1 MTKPQA
7 FPEDKEDC
15 SCIEKDGELGGAVI
29 SKKSIGVNGV
39 LKCRASLLAE
49 LWLSLAWF
57 FLGKD
62 KTFLSPAAV
71 GGSIYSWGLSS
82 CWVYGWWPTAACESL
97 SFSHSGEV
105 KPPYSVQSE
114 VSFYQFSQWYS
125 FSALFMSKGSTAM
138 TSFSFLTVV
147 FVPSLLLLVSLAKGL
162 SNAWIFSKNQLL
174 ISFVSFL
181 YWLPV
186 FNFVDFCSNFYLGFL
201 LFTLDL
207 IFSSFVDVRVET

>member
-125 FSALFMSKGSTAM
+125 FRALFMSKGSTAM

-147 FVPSLLLLVSLAKGL
+147 FVPSLFFCWLAWLRVYQMHGSFQRTSFWFRLLV
-162 SNAWIFSKNQLL
+162 FSISFLFL
-174 ISFVSFL
+174 ISLISVLIFI
-181 YWLPV
+181 WV
-186 FNFVDFCSNFYLGFL
+186 FFCSLW
-201 LFTLDL
+201 
-207 IFSSFVDVRVET
+207 I